1 MRRAIVAAVMGGL
14 VLGGAVATPSFAA
27 ARSAD
32 KVPVKALS
40 KAQPAQK
47 QPAQKR
53 PATSKAATSKA
64 APKKAAAA
72 TSAMKT
78 VVYEGYELQVPASW
92 PVYRLDQH
100 PRTCV
105 RYDVHAVYLGTPG
118 PDMQCAA
125 GLIGRT
131 QTVSFIPGA
140 GTAAGPRAGSQPRQ
154 ADGVDLQRLP
164 AVHGVITQNA
174 VQHQLSVSLSAAD
187 PGAKVLGTY
196 GAEPGVIQQVL
207 GSLHLAP
214 AHAVQTPQS
223 GSAPAQPGK
232 QPEAQPAK
240 PAPPKNVT
248 YTSWRGVPAHW
259 PVEIVQPPLPTPPLP
274 TPLPPLPL
282 PPKPVTPT
290 PLHPVGGFDTCTAPS
305 VATMRAWRS
314 DYSAVGVYLGG
325 TNSACAHGNL
335 SASWVRSVTGLGW
348 GLLPTYVGP
357 QSPCWDA
364 GPGVLIKP
372 ASAAA
377 EGAAA
382 AADSIKEARGLGL
395 TAGSPI
401 YYDMEAYNGGSSC
414 TNAVLQFLSAWDHQV
429 TTAGYVPG
437 VYSSQDSGISD
448 MQAAASTRMLG
459 FIAPDA
465 IWIALWDDNPTL
477 SDGTLA
483 WPLCDRSKQY
493 SGNVNETISGIT
505 LNIDKDIVG
514 TLVAH

>member
-32 KVPVKALS
+32 KAPGKVLS

-47 QPAQKR
+47 K
-53 PATSKAATSKA
+53 PATGKA
-64 APKKAAAA
+64 APKNAA
-72 TSAMKT
+72 TASAMKT
-78 VVYEGYELQVPASW
+78 VVYEGYEFQVPARW
-92 PVYRLDQH
+92 PVYRLDEH

-131 QTVSFIPGA
+131 QTVSFLPGA
-140 GTAAGPRAGSQPRQ
+140 GTPAGPRAGSQPQQ
-154 ADGVDLQRLP
+154 AGGVDLQRLP

-174 VQHQLSVSLSAAD
+174 VQHQLSVSLSAAN

-223 GSAPAQPGK
+223 GLVAAQPDSQPGK
-232 QPEAQPAK
+232 QPGVPPAK

-259 PVEIVQPPLPTPPLP
+259 PVEIVQPQPPLP
-274 TPLPPLPL
+274 PLPLPL

-314 DYSAVGVYLGG
+314 DYSAVGVYIGG
-325 TNSACAHGNL
+325 TNSACAYGNL

-377 EGAAA
+377 EGAAT

-395 TAGSPI
+395 AAGSPI

-414 TNAVLQFLSAWDHQV
+414 TNAVLQFLSAWDRQV
-429 TTAGYVPG
+429 TAAGYVPG

-448 MQAAASTRMLG
+448 MQTAASTRMLG

-514 TLVAH
+514 GLVAH

>member
-32 KVPVKALS
+32 KVPGKALS
-40 KAQPAQK
+40 RAQPAQK
-47 QPAQKR
+47 KPAQKK
-53 PATSKAATSKA
+53 PATSKA
-64 APKKAAAA
+64 APKKAAATA
-72 TSAMKT
+72 SAMKT
-78 VVYEGYELQVPASW
+78 VVYEGYEFQVPARW
-92 PVYRLDQH
+92 PVYRLDEH

-131 QTVSFIPGA
+131 QTVSFLPGA
-140 GTAAGPRAGSQPRQ
+140 GTAAGPRAGSQPQQ
-154 ADGVDLQRLP
+154 AGGVDLQRLT

-174 VQHQLSVSLSAAD
+174 VQHQLSVSLSAAN

-223 GSAPAQPGK
+223 GSVPEQPGK
-232 QPEAQPAK
+232 QPDSQPSKQPGVPPAK

-259 PVEIVQPPLPTPPLP
+259 PVEIVQPPQPPQ
-274 TPLPPLPL
+274 

-314 DYSAVGVYLGG
+314 DYSAVGVYIGG
-325 TNSACAHGNL
+325 TNSACAYGNL
-335 SASWVRSVTGLGW
+335 SASWVRSVTSQGW

-377 EGAAA
+377 EGAAT

-395 TAGSPI
+395 AAGSPI

-414 TNAVLQFLSAWDHQV
+414 TNAVLQFLSAWDRQV
-429 TTAGYVPG
+429 TAAGYVPG

-448 MQAAASTRMLG
+448 MQTAAAERTLG

-465 IWIALWDDNPTL
+465 IWIALWDNNPTL

-514 TLVAH
+514 GLVAH

>member
-1 MRRAIVAAVMGGL
+1 MRRAIAAGVMGGL
-14 VLGGAVATPSFAA
+14 ILGGTAATPALAA
-27 ARSAD
+27 T
-32 KVPVKALS
+32 P
-40 KAQPAQK
+40 
-47 QPAQKR
+47 
-53 PATSKAATSKA
+53 AATSG
-64 APKKAAAA
+64 PAA
-72 TSAMKT
+72 TAGPGMKT
-78 VVYEGYELQVPASW
+78 VVYAGYAFQVPASW
-92 PVYRLDQH
+92 PVYRLDEH

-131 QTVSFIPGA
+131 QTVSFIPGTA
-140 GTAAGPRAGSQPRQ
+140 AAAGPRAGRQPRQ
-154 ADGVDLQRLP
+154 AGGVDLQRLP
-164 AVHGVITQNA
+164 AVHGVITQDV
-174 VQHQLSVSLSAAD
+174 VQHRLSVSLSAAD

-223 GSAPAQPGK
+223 GSVPEQPGSQPGSQPGK
-232 QPEAQPAK
+232 QSGVQPAK

-259 PVEIVQPPLPTPPLP
+259 PVEIVQPPQPPTP
-274 TPLPPLPL
+274 
-282 PPKPVTPT
+282 VAPT

-314 DYSAVGVYLGG
+314 DYSAVGVYIGG
-325 TNSACAHGNL
+325 TNSACAYGNL
-335 SASWVRSVTGLGW
+335 SASWVRSVTSQGW

-377 EGAAA
+377 EGAAT
-382 AADSIKEARGLGL
+382 AADSIKQARGLGL
-395 TAGSPI
+395 AAGSPI

-414 TNAVLQFLSAWDHQV
+414 TNAVLQFLSAWDRQV
-429 TTAGYVPG
+429 TAAGYVPG

-448 MQAAASTRMLG
+448 MQTAASTRMLG

-493 SGNVNETISGIT
+493 SGNINETISGIT

-514 TLVAH
+514 GLVAH

>member
-32 KVPVKALS
+32 KVPGKALS
-40 KAQPAQK
+40 KALSKA

-53 PATSKAATSKA
+53 PATSKAA
-64 APKKAAAA
+64 PKKAADT

-78 VVYEGYELQVPASW
+78 VVYEGYEFQVPASW

-118 PDMQCAA
+118 PDMQCTA

-154 ADGVDLQRLP
+154 ASGVDLQRLP

-187 PGAKVLGTY
+187 SGAKVLGTY

-223 GSAPAQPGK
+223 GSVPAQPGS
-232 QPEAQPAK
+232 QPGAQPAK
-240 PAPPKNVT
+240 PAPSKNVT

-259 PVEIVQPPLPTPPLP
+259 PVEIVQPPLPQPPLP
-274 TPLPPLPL
+274 
-282 PPKPVTPT
+282 PVTPT

-314 DYSAVGVYLGG
+314 DYSAVGVYIGG
-325 TNSACAHGNL
+325 TNSACAYGNL

-377 EGAAA
+377 EGAAT
-382 AADSIKEARGLGL
+382 AADSIKEAQGLGL
-395 TAGSPI
+395 AAGSPI

-414 TNAVLQFLSAWDHQV
+414 TNAVLQFLSAWDRQV
-429 TTAGYVPG
+429 TAAGYVPG

-448 MQAAASTRMLG
+448 MQTAASTRMLG

-514 TLVAH
+514 GLVAH

>member
-32 KVPVKALS
+32 KVPGKAHSKALS

-47 QPAQKR
+47 KP
-53 PATSKAATSKA
+53 ATSKA
-64 APKKAAAA
+64 APKKAAT

-78 VVYEGYELQVPASW
+78 VVYEGYEFQVPASW
-92 PVYRLDQH
+92 PVYRLDEH

-140 GTAAGPRAGSQPRQ
+140 AAAAGPRAGRQPRR
-154 ADGVDLQRLP
+154 AGGVDLQRLP
-164 AVHGVITQNA
+164 AVHGVITQDA
-174 VQHQLSVSLSAAD
+174 VQHQLSVSLSTAA

-196 GAEPGVIQQVL
+196 GAQPGVIQQVL

-223 GSAPAQPGK
+223 GSVPEQPDKQSGSQSGK
-232 QPEAQPAK
+232 QPGSQSGK

-259 PVEIVQPPLPTPPLP
+259 PVEIVQPPQPPTPPTP
-274 TPLPPLPL
+274 TP
-282 PPKPVTPT
+282 PVAPT

-314 DYSAVGVYLGG
+314 DYSAVGVYIGG
-325 TNSACAHGNL
+325 TNSACAYGNL
-335 SASWVRSVTGLGW
+335 SASWVRSVTSQGW

-377 EGAAA
+377 EGAST

-395 TAGSPI
+395 AAGSPI

-414 TNAVLQFLSAWDHQV
+414 TNAVLQFLSAWDRQV
-429 TTAGYVPG
+429 TAAGYVPG

-448 MQAAASTRMLG
+448 MQTAASTRMLG

-493 SGNVNETISGIT
+493 SGNINETISGIT

-514 TLVAH
+514 SLVAH